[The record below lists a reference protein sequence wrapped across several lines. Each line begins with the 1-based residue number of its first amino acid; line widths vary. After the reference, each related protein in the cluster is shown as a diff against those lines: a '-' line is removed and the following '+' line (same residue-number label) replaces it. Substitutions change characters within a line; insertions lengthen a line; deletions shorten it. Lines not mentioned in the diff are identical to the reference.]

1 MQRRDP
7 HTESKTDAQYLKK
20 KKHLK
25 YGCASGKGK
34 EIDLQNK
41 KKV

>member
-7 HTESKTDAQYLKK
+7 HIEYLKPMHNIKK

-25 YGCASGKGK
+25 YGCAGGKGK